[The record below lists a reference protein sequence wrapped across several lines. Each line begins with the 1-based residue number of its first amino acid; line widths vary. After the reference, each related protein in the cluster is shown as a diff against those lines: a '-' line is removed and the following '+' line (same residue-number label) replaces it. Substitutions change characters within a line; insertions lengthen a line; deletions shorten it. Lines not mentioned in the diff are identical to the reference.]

1 MLNQI
6 TIPTGYGPV
15 NTSDTPDTQQS
26 IAAARQDSTNAII
39 KLVDFAVGRLARRYG
54 LQEAD
59 IQDLRQA
66 GYIAGLSAYTRYK
79 PSSGALST
87 WILRRVNGELIDQ
100 LKGLRNGGLT
110 GHGSHE
116 ALISPSDTAYGLDD
130 AEVSDV
136 PGTAAPDVVSLLDSI
151 PDERSISPELGA
163 SMGEILGLAQ
173 DKLNPTDYAI
183 LLAYH
188 GVGQK
193 PKTIRELASTY
204 GISATRIHYR
214 LTRAH
219 ECLGRLAMGNTDS
232 IAGRPEQST
241 DSGG

>member
-1 MLNQI
+1 MLNQN
-6 TIPTGYGPV
+6 TIPTGVGPV
-15 NTSDTPDTQQS
+15 NLSDNTDVIDPPAGAAQQGPE
-26 IAAARQDSTNAII
+26 AII
-39 KLVDFAVGRLARRYG
+39 KLVDFAVGRMARRYG

-59 IQDLRQA
+59 IQDLRQD
-66 GYIAGLSAYTRYK
+66 GYIAGLRAYTRYK

-110 GHGSHE
+110 GHGSKDLIGIDSAVSTDDGE
-116 ALISPSDTAYGLDD
+116 ASDI
-130 AEVSDV
+130 

-173 DKLNPTDYAI
+173 DQLNPTDYAI

-188 GVGQK
+188 GVGQT
-193 PKTIRELASTY
+193 PQTIRQLATAY

-219 ECLGRLAMGNTDS
+219 ECLGRLALGNT
-232 IAGRPEQST
+232 INTAKTEQST
-241 DSGG
+241 DFGG